1 MSNSVASGIFSI
13 NDIIATDT
21 IYNIPRYQR
30 LYVWTNDQVTT
41 LLEDIQHACFTERPL
56 FYLGGVLIVRTS
68 DTLPHFDLID
78 GQQRFTTLWL
88 LCLTLGLEL
97 SGFLEVEEKSRLT
110 FSIREDVTRYF
121 DAIRK
126 NKEFKGKLNGQLEAG
141 SLTKI
146 IYAKNLIRGFVATE
160 FKDQPE
166 RLEQFRNYI
175 RYQVKVIISTVPVK
189 TNLNKLFEVI
199 NNRGLQLQH
208 HEILKSFILSKI
220 TSDKKVRIRYGKI
233 WNACADMT
241 DYIERNLYYEA
252 GRSVVEFY
260 NLHSGKFD
268 FTGLLKIM
276 DGKDTVAS
284 PMTLSAIIESRP
296 PKNSE
301 FKTPRELEEH
311 PETKDDEY
319 EIVRSILTFPQLL
332 QHTLRIYLFRSGKK
346 DIPQIIEKD
355 LLVSFAAFLKDLTEK
370 EALAFIELLFEIK
383 VRFDKHVIKWVT
395 TSPNT
400 ETHLIKPLQK
410 QRKKAYSQTFYFRRE
425 KPSGSDAFT
434 LLQSML
440 YHSQQK
446 TTLHWLTPFLY
457 KMLSTENRDE
467 LLIYLQKLDN
477 AMFCTKDPDELM
489 KRSWKYLGKEV
500 KIAPEAINL
509 EDLKNSDGTGFWH
522 YWFYKLEYVLW
533 FMERQLHPDWR
544 NFRMTSKN
552 SIEHVSPQSQKRQ
565 DFNTVSM
572 ACLNTFG
579 NLALVTRNINSEYG
593 HNEYNV
599 KQRKFLNN
607 KKDNRLDS
615 LKLDLIYASED
626 WNDDLCNAHNLKM
639 QQVMKDY
646 VEKYT

>member
-1 MSNSVASGIFSI
+1 MSNSVASGMFSI

-56 FYLGGVLIVRTS
+56 FYLGGVLIVQTS
-68 DTLPHFDLID
+68 ETLPHFDLID

-88 LCLTLGLEL
+88 LCLTLGMEL

-166 RLEQFRNYI
+166 RLEKFRSYI
-175 RYQVKVIISTVPVK
+175 RHQVKLIISTVPVK
-189 TNLNKLFEVI
+189 TDLNKLFEVI

-252 GRSVVEFY
+252 GQSIVEFY
-260 NLHSGKFD
+260 NQHNGKFD
-268 FTGLLKIM
+268 FHNLVKLM

-284 PMTLSAIIESRP
+284 PMTLSAIIDSRP
-296 PKNSE
+296 PKNNE

-311 PETKDDEY
+311 PDTKDDEY
-319 EIVRSILTFPQLL
+319 ENVRSILTFPQLL
-332 QHTLRIYLFRSGKK
+332 QHTLRIYMFKLGKK
-346 DIPQIIEKD
+346 DIAQIIEKD
-355 LLVSFAAFLKDLTEK
+355 LLVSFAAFLKDLSEK
-370 EALAFIELLFEIK
+370 EALAFIELLFEIR
-383 VRFDKHVIKWVT
+383 VRFDKHVIKWVN

-410 QRKKAYSQTFYFRRE
+410 QRKKAYSQTFFFRRE

-500 KIAPEAINL
+500 KVATESINL
-509 EDLKNSDGTGFWH
+509 EDLKKSDGTGFWH

-533 FMERQLHPDWR
+533 FMERQHHPDWR
-544 NFRMTSKN
+544 NFKMTSKN
-552 SIEHVSPQSQKRQ
+552 SIEHVSPQTQKRQ
-565 DFNTVSM
+565 DFNTVSKS
-572 ACLNTFG
+572 CLDTFG

-599 KQRKFLNN
+599 KQRQFLNN
-607 KKDNRLDS
+607 KKDNRIDS
-615 LKLDLIYASED
+615 LKLDMIYASDE
-626 WNDDLCNAHNLKM
+626 WNDELCNAHNLKM
-639 QQVMKDY
+639 QQVIKDY
-646 VEKYT
+646 VEKYS

>member
-56 FYLGGVLIVRTS
+56 FYLGGVLIVQTS
-68 DTLPHFDLID
+68 ETLPHFDLID

-88 LCLTLGLEL
+88 LCLTLGMEL

-110 FSIREDVTRYF
+110 FSIRKDVTRYF

-146 IYAKNLIRGFVATE
+146 IYAKNLIRGFIATE

-166 RLEQFRNYI
+166 RLEKFRSYI
-175 RYQVKVIISTVPVK
+175 RHQVKLIISTVPVK
-189 TNLNKLFEVI
+189 TDLNKLFEVI

-241 DYIERNLYYEA
+241 DYVERNLYYEA
-252 GRSVVEFY
+252 GHSVVDLY
-260 NLHSGKFD
+260 NQHNGKFD
-268 FTGLLKIM
+268 FGNLVKLM

-284 PMTLSAIIESRP
+284 PMTLSAIIDSRP
-296 PKNSE
+296 PKNNE

-311 PETKDDEY
+311 PDTKDDEY
-319 EIVRSILTFPQLL
+319 ENIRSILTFPQLL
-332 QHTLRIYLFRSGKK
+332 QHTLRIYMFKLGKK
-346 DIPQIIEKD
+346 DIAQIIEKD
-355 LLVSFAAFLKDLTEK
+355 LLVSFTTFLKDLTEK
-370 EALAFIELLFEIK
+370 EALAFIELLFEIR

-410 QRKKAYSQTFYFRRE
+410 QRKKAYSQTFFFRRE

-500 KIAPEAINL
+500 KVATESINL
-509 EDLKNSDGTGFWH
+509 EDLKKSDGTGFWH

-533 FMERQLHPDWR
+533 FMERQQHPDWR
-544 NFRMTSKN
+544 NFKMTSKN
-552 SIEHVSPQSQKRQ
+552 SIEHVSPQTQKRQ
-565 DFNTVSM
+565 DFNTVSKS
-572 ACLNTFG
+572 CLDTFG

-599 KQRKFLNN
+599 KQRQFLNN
-607 KKDNRLDS
+607 KKDNRIDS
-615 LKLDLIYASED
+615 LKLDLIYASDE
-626 WNDDLCNAHNLKM
+626 WNDELCNAHNLKM

-646 VEKYT
+646 VEKYS